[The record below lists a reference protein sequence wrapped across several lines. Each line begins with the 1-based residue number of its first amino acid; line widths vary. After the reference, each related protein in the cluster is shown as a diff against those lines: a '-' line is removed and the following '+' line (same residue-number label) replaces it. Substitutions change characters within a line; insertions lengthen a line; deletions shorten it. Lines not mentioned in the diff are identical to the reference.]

1 MQRRLRRRFL
11 TSSLIMLPLLA
22 AGYFL
27 YMEEQGN
34 FHPITDG
41 EAYRSAQL
49 DRAEFEHYIKKYGIK
64 SILNLRGKNLDEPWY
79 KEEIRVSAEHS
90 IAHYD
95 LSLSATHEPSEEDVR
110 KLMEIFSHAPR
121 PVLIHCR
128 AGADRSGLV
137 AAMWKVVV
145 DKEPKLEAGK
155 QLSFLYGH
163 VPIDKTFAMDSFF
176 QKWTPVLN

>member
-1 MQRRLRRRFL
+1 MQHKLRRRFFISAL
-11 TSSLIMLPLLA
+11 ALFPLLT

-49 DRAEFEHYIKKYGIK
+49 DRDKFEYYIKKYGIK
-64 SILNLRGKNLDEPWY
+64 SILNLRGRHLDEPWY
-79 KEEIRVSAEHS
+79 QEEKRVSAELN

-95 LSLSATHEPSEEDVR
+95 LPLSATHKPSEEDVR
-110 KLMEIFSHAPR
+110 KLLEIFEYAPR
-121 PVLIHCR
+121 PVLIHCQ

-145 DKEPKLEAGK
+145 DKEPKLEAKK

-163 VPIDKTFAMDSFF
+163 IPIDKTSAMDSFF
-176 QKWTPVLN
+176 QEWNPVSN